1 LSAMRQTFVIDIYT
15 AGSEQPVDV
24 DEVVIQQAIMSKY
37 TDYFV
42 DVKMAEVHG

>member
-1 LSAMRQTFVIDIYT
+1 VRKTFVVDIYT

-24 DEVVIQQAIMSKY
+24 DEVVIQEAIMSKY

-42 DVKMAEVHG
+42 DVKKAEGHG

>member
-1 LSAMRQTFVIDIYT
+1 MRKTFVVDIYT

-24 DEVVIQQAIMSKY
+24 DEAVIQQDIMSKY

-42 DVKMAEVHG
+42 DVKKAGVHG

>member
-1 LSAMRQTFVIDIYT
+1 MRKTFVVDIYT

-24 DEVVIQQAIMSKY
+24 NEVVIKEAIISKY

-42 DVKMAEVHG
+42 DVKKAEVHG